1 MFILIGVLFALST
14 TSLLILLLSSHAHH
28 IGLVDTACSR
38 KIHQNDIPTIGG
50 IAIFSGFL
58 LALFFVHGS
67 DMYIYLFG
75 FVLPA
80 LLLVGVGAIDDVI
93 YIPFRRRFAAQVVAG
108 LLMTLAGGVVIDQ
121 LGELLLSGNVI
132 NLGVFAVPFTII
144 FLVGLVNAFNLCDG
158 IDGLAGSL
166 ALVALLG
173 LGAVAL
179 IGGQFHTL
187 TELSLLGVCLL
198 AFLAFNARFP
208 GHHRASVYL
217 GDSGSTFLGFALLWF
232 SIILSQG
239 EQAVMSPVTP
249 LWFFALPLFDMTT
262 VFIRRIVNKQHPFSA
277 DREHLHHMLLTAGFS
292 VGHAVLII
300 AAGALLLAGIGIAG
314 LYLGVHEGVMLVL
327 FFGFLAFYYFVV
339 SQCWESRRFFGRVIC
354 RRSGKDRRRGGHQHQ
369 GICLRRGEERR
380 TDLAFSLSAHGKRVS
395 AITPRPLDE
404 DPLEKLPPSAAQE
417 AGVEPTQRSER
428 IGNM

>member
-1 MFILIGVLFALST
+1 M
-14 TSLLILLLSSHAHH
+14 HAHH

-38 KIHQNDIPTIGG
+38 KVHQNDIPTVGG
-50 IAIFSGFL
+50 IAIFCGFL
-58 LALFFVHGS
+58 LALFFVHGP
-67 DMYIYLFG
+67 DMYLYIFG

-80 LLLVGVGAIDDVI
+80 LLLVGVGAADDVI
-93 YIPFRRRFAAQVVAG
+93 SIPFRHRFAVQILVG

-121 LGELLLSGNVI
+121 LGELLLPGIVI

-173 LGAVAL
+173 LGVVAL
-179 IGGQFHTL
+179 IGGQFRIL
-187 TELSLLGVCLL
+187 MELSLLGVCLL

-208 GHHRASVYL
+208 GHHRATIYL

-232 SIILSQG
+232 SITMSQG

-277 DREHLHHMLLTAGFS
+277 DREHLHHMLLTAGYS
-292 VGHAVLII
+292 VTQTVLIL
-300 AAGALLLAGIGIAG
+300 AAGALLLASIGIAG
-314 LYLGVHEGVMLVL
+314 LYLGIHEGVMLLL
-327 FFGFLAFYYFVV
+327 FFGFLAFYYCMV
-339 SQCWESRRFFGRVIC
+339 STVLGEQAIFRTCDLPQIREGSSTWRSSESGYLPALW
-354 RRSGKDRRRGGHQHQ
+354 RG
-369 GICLRRGEERR
+369 
-380 TDLAFSLSAHGKRVS
+380 TAY
-395 AITPRPLDE
+395 
-404 DPLEKLPPSAAQE
+404 
-417 AGVEPTQRSER
+417 
-428 IGNM
+428 